1 MSAPILTAADTI
13 LCPHDGRIAA
23 TAPSRRV
30 LVSGVP
36 VLTVDDVGAV
46 HGCPVPPPGTCLSV
60 RWDGGA
66 LRILA
71 EGRPVLLQ
79 GSSGHAVSAAG
90 AANGPA
96 MGIPAQ
102 ARVLAI

>member
-1 MSAPILTAADTI
+1 MSAPILTAVDTI
-13 LCPHDGRIAA
+13 LCPHGGRIAA
-23 TAPSRRV
+23 TAPSQRV

-46 HGCPVPPPGTCLSV
+46 QGCPVPPPGTCLSV
-60 RWDGGA
+60 RWGGGA
-66 LRILA
+66 MRVLA

-90 AANGPA
+90 AANGPVTA
-96 MGIPAQ
+96 IPAQ
-102 ARVLAI
+102 ARVLAT